1 MPFPTPQ
8 GTQAIVGMMV
18 RALREQGH
26 QAHLLTYAHGQ
37 PDPDAAMDVEPRRL
51 PDWPRVRATRSGPSL
66 GKLALD
72 LRMVAALRAER
83 ARTGAQ
89 LLVAHN
95 VEAAWACAAA
105 GVAPFVYYAH
115 TSMRDELPYYLP
127 RALHPLTRPA
137 GNALDRG
144 ACTRAASVFALTPA
158 LATRLHP
165 LHRRV
170 ELVLPPFERP
180 ASTPP
185 SRIAARSQLGLPLG
199 APIAL
204 YAGNLDAYQGIELL
218 LGALGRAPSA
228 WQLLVATASAPEPLR
243 ALAVAHGVAGRVVFA
258 PLANEHDRAVAHAAA
273 DVALVPRLA
282 SGGCPSSCSRRCRAA
297 CPWWRTSA
305 PSRGSPSPT
314 GSTCCPWWT
323 TTLPRRWRT
332 GWSGSGGVSRGSPT
346 VTPER
351 PPWPPQ
357 ASPRP
362 RSSPRFS
369 GPVRAR
375 WRGSARDPASGSRVI
390 PAVTRGPRVLGHPRV
405 ATFVGEALGRAVD
418 GLAVER
424 RQRLRLGEPAARQ
437 GEQRERQ
444 QRHTEAAVTGGHSSP
459 R

>member
-282 SGGCPSSCSRRCRAA
+282 SGGLPIKLLEAL
-297 CPWWRTSA
+297 
-305 PSRGSPSPT
+305 SRGVPVVANQRALAGLPLADGVHVLSVVDDDSPEALAD
-314 GSTCCPWWT
+314 GMER
-323 TTLPRRWRT
+323 L
-332 GWSGSGGVSRGSPT
+332 RG
-346 VTPER
+346 R
-351 PPWPPQ
+351 L
-357 ASPRP
+357 A
-362 RSSPRFS
+362 
-369 GPVRAR
+369 GLAH
-375 WRGSARDPASGSRVI
+375 
-390 PAVTRGPRVLGHPRV
+390 GH
-405 ATFVGEALGRAVD
+405 AGEAALATAGITAAAFVPTFQRAC
-418 GLAVER
+418 
-424 RQRLRLGEPAARQ
+424 ARALE
-437 GEQRERQ
+437 G
-444 QRHTEAAVTGGHSSP
+444 
-459 R
+459 